1 MKLTPR
7 AKMLLVMAC
16 FLAPIVAS
24 VTAYV
29 FFRPEPTANY
39 GELLLPPESL
49 TAHPLLAEDGT
60 TFGFERLRDRWVLLA
75 SDIPECG
82 GECAA
87 KLHSMRQVRL
97 ALGRDASRVAR
108 VVVLD
113 GPGELRGNALDARED
128 LQVVRPPA
136 GTRLPPGPS
145 RDPDHIYL
153 VDPRGNVMMRWP
165 ARPDFRRM
173 LKDLQTL
180 LRASQIG

>member
-7 AKMLLVMAC
+7 AKLLLVMAC
-16 FLAPIVAS
+16 FLAPIAAS
-24 VTAYV
+24 VAAYV

-39 GELLLPPESL
+39 GELLLPPEAI
-49 TAHPLLAEDGT
+49 TAQPLQREDGS
-60 TFGFERLRDRWVLLA
+60 TFRFTELRERWVLLA
-75 SDIPECG
+75 SDAPACG
-82 GECAA
+82 EPCAQ

-108 VVVLD
+108 VLLLEGAGD
-113 GPGELRGNALDARED
+113 LQGAMDARED
-128 LQVVRPPA
+128 LVVARAP
-136 GTRLPPGPS
+136 GGLVLPPGPA
-145 RDPDHIYL
+145 RDPAHIYL

-180 LRASQIG
+180 LKASQIG